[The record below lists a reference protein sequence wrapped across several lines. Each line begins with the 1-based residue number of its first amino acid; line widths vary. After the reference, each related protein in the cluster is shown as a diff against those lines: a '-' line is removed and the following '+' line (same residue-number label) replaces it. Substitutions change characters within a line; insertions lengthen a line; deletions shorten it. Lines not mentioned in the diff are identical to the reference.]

1 MSNKAMTLL
10 AEKLTTLHA
19 KHYGTAPSVIAY
31 APGRAEVLG
40 NHTDYNQGTVL
51 STAIDKG
58 HCFSISPNKNQGL
71 RLLAGD
77 LEQIVSFDLKEISPV
92 IEAEWA
98 SYVKGVFFFLKE
110 KGLPIENWDCSF
122 LGNIPVGSG
131 LSSSAALEVASA
143 YAAQEFTGKWLEKIE
158 IAKLCRESE
167 AQFAGCNCGLMDQ
180 FSSIYG
186 EEHCLIHSDFQTLN
200 VSAVTIPK
208 EILFLM
214 ITPKVSHRLAS
225 SPYNKRRNSCEQ
237 AVKELSDLLPQ
248 PINFLREIELSK
260 FNELKDKIDPESA
273 KRAAHIVNEIK
284 RVEEGVKML
293 AAGNIKLFGELMY
306 SSHESSRLD
315 FENSCTELDQIVD
328 AAKEAGALGARLSG
342 GGWGGSLIVPVEEEN
357 ASAIG
362 ERILKILDQ
371 ENLEIKINTIR
382 PAAGATI
389 LQKRSHK

>member
-1 MSNKAMTLL
+1 MVNIAMKLL
-10 AEKLTTLHA
+10 AEQLTTLHA

-58 HCFSISPNKNQGL
+58 HCFSISPNNGQGL

-77 LEQIVSFDLKEISPV
+77 LDEIISFDLDEVSPV
-92 IEAEWA
+92 ENAAWA

-110 KGLPIENWDCSF
+110 KGLEICNWDCGF

-143 YAAQEFTGKWLEKIE
+143 YAAQEYTGQWLDKIE

-186 EEHCLIHSDFQTLN
+186 KEHCLIHSDFQTLE
-200 VSAVTIPK
+200 VTPVAIPD

-214 ITPKVSHRLAS
+214 ITPEVSHSLAS
-225 SPYNKRRNSCEQ
+225 SPYNERRNSCEQ
-237 AVKELSDLLPQ
+237 AVKELSELLPK
-248 PINFLREIELSK
+248 PINFLREIELSQ
-260 FNELKDKIDPESA
+260 FNDLKDKIDPEAA
-273 KRAAHIVNEIK
+273 KRAAHIVNEID
-284 RVEEGVKML
+284 RVEAGVTIL
-293 AAGNIKLFGELMY
+293 ADGDIELFGELMY
-306 SSHESSRLD
+306 RSHESSRLD
-315 FENSCTELDQIVD
+315 FENSCIELDQIVE

-342 GGWGGSLIVPVEEEN
+342 GGWGGSLIVPTKEKNAHALKEKISKLLEN
-357 ASAIG
+357 
-362 ERILKILDQ
+362 K
-371 ENLEIKINTIR
+371 NLQVRINTIY
-382 PAAGATI
+382 PADGATI
-389 LQKRSHK
+389 IQKKGK